1 MTIKI
6 LKKTVNIELCHE
18 LFKTRV
24 YYDTF
29 EKQYVRLQ
37 SGKQEAASEDV
48 AWTERDGFWMYMPEL
63 WDENYFGL
71 CEQRPSAWET
81 QSIACGFD
89 FKNDGSGA
97 FGRDEFGGILVLH
110 TGDIP
115 IGSEEAKA
123 LFWQH
128 YKGPRVNGGEPSKA
142 YAVVAHLGALD
153 VSGQVREFLDEAV
166 RIQQEIN

>member
-115 IGSEEAKA
+115 IGSDEAKA
-123 LFWQH
+123 FFLAALQRSSCEW
-128 YKGPRVNGGEPSKA
+128 GGTQQS
-142 YAVVAHLGALD
+142 VCSGRTLGCLGCERTSEG
-153 VSGQVREFLDEAV
+153 VP
-166 RIQQEIN
+166 